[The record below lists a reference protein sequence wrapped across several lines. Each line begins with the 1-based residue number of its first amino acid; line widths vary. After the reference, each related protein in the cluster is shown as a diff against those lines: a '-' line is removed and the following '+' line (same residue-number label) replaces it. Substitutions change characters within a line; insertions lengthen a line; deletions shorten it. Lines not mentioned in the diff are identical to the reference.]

1 MARLRLLGLCLV
13 LALPTWTG
21 AGPVD
26 GNEDATPKITEM
38 SIVSRITSRYAH
50 TTINSWLLN
59 TASRGKEVTFHVQLP
74 EAAFISAFS
83 MTVRNKT
90 YPGVVKEKE
99 QAKQVYSAAV
109 DRGWSAGLVATRERE
124 TDKFTVS
131 VNVGAGSRALFT
143 LSYEELLQRKLEWYE
158 HVVSVRPQQTVDNLT
173 VEVSIEEKA
182 GLSRI
187 TVPPLRTSNLI
198 TNDVGV
204 DAKPPPATSIVR
216 TATSVVVRFQPSVE
230 QQLALAE
237 DGVLGD
243 FIVRY
248 DVERTEEAGELEIV
262 NGYFAHFFAP
272 KRLSALPKSIVF
284 VIDVSGS
291 MDGTKIKQTK
301 EAMLKILGDLRP
313 KDHFNIVTFSYG
325 VKNWVSRGLVKA
337 SAENIEG
344 AKKFVSAM
352 VADGGTNIKDA
363 LSEAVSLLK
372 YQEVSKEMSVPLII
386 LLTDGQPTVGET
398 NVEVIIK
405 NARSVI
411 AGLYSLYCLGFGQD
425 VEFNFL
431 EKLALPNSGFARK
444 IFEDVDATLQL
455 KGFYDEV
462 GTPLLS
468 NVVVR
473 YTGNEVAALTRSTF
487 PNYFSGSEIV
497 VAGRVRGDTGSLV
510 ATVEGLSE
518 SGPTSLAVECVVP
531 PWPRPFPPRP
541 FPPRPL
547 PPTAG
552 PPEPPSHTERL
563 WAFLTIKQLL
573 KEKVSATDDATKGRL
588 DNETLALSLRYGFV
602 TPLTS
607 MVVTVPD
614 DGEQD
619 KGGDEPKPK
628 KTLEVEAEGA
638 AATADDVVDRPVAP
652 AHNTKLLLP
661 ARGGS
666 SKHVGR
672 QSGRWL
678 SGSGHIASH
687 PGSSRS
693 RVHSPPTSHNIGYG
707 SFGQRGPPGPQLFSV
722 PGGASPP
729 MLSPG
734 LPSFDTIDDAVEM
747 DEMQATMVPSFTT
760 SSRGSITAE
769 HPPTVLHLP
778 SKDITLCFSS
788 HGSDRQT
795 IVLLEDTQSGVSVSA
810 KVGTKGRGSWHG
822 YAEVN
827 IQVPTVQG
835 SLKIRVTATHLH
847 LNLPHSLS
855 VSLQT
860 NSNYQIDNVTVRV
873 ERGKAVVVS
882 VAGGVEI
889 VVSTHGTQRRHQ
901 LALAVL
907 NPRGLSPAT
916 TGLLGVLLHQDV
928 MVLPPPDTTAYPGLS
943 PHLAPSI
950 SIGSRTLSVL
960 RKDLEPVTSGSP
972 SECLQTDFA
981 LLGA

>member
-1 MARLRLLGLCLV
+1 MARLGLLGLCLA

-26 GNEDATPKITEM
+26 GNEGATPKITEM
-38 SIVSRITSRYAH
+38 SVVSRITSRYAH
-50 TTINSWLLN
+50 TTINSWVLN
-59 TASRGKEVTFHVQLP
+59 TASHGKEVTFHVQLP

-99 QAKQVYSAAV
+99 QAKQVYSSAV
-109 DRGWSAGLVATRERE
+109 AQGWSAGLVATRERE
-124 TDKFTVS
+124 TDKFMVS

-143 LSYEELLQRKLEWYE
+143 LSYEELLQRKLAWYE

-204 DAKPPPATSIVR
+204 DADPPPATSIVR

-230 QQLALAE
+230 QQLALAK

-248 DVERTEEAGELEIV
+248 DVERAEEAGQLEIV

-272 KRLSALPKSIVF
+272 KHLSALPKSIVF

-325 VKNWVSRGLVKA
+325 VNKWANRGLVKA
-337 SAENIEG
+337 SAESIEG
-344 AKKFVSAM
+344 AKKFVSTM

-372 YQEVSKEMSVPLII
+372 YQEVSKETSVPLII

-398 NVEVIIK
+398 KLEVIIES
-405 NARSVI
+405 ARSDI

-444 IFEDVDATLQL
+444 IFVDVDATLQL

-468 NVVVR
+468 KVVVK
-473 YTGNEVAALTRSTF
+473 YTGNEVAALTQSTF
-487 PNYFSGSEIV
+487 SNYFSGSEIV

-510 ATVEGLSE
+510 ATVEGQSE
-518 SGPTSLAVECVVP
+518 SGATSLAVECVVP

-541 FPPRPL
+541 YPPAP
-547 PPTAG
+547 G

-614 DGEQD
+614 DGEQEE
-619 KGGDEPKPK
+619 GGDEPKPK
-628 KTLEVEAEGA
+628 KSLEVEAKG
-638 AATADDVVDRPVAP
+638 TADDVVDHPGFPVRDA
-652 AHNTKLLLP
+652 KVLLT

-666 SKHVGR
+666 SQHVGR
-672 QSGRWL
+672 L
-678 SGSGHIASH
+678 SSRYI
-687 PGSSRS
+687 GSSQPQVNFR
-693 RVHSPPTSHNIGYG
+693 PTMHKGGYG
-707 SFGQRGPPGPQLFSV
+707 SSGQRGLPGPQSFSLL
-722 PGGASPP
+722 GSAASHP
-729 MLSPG
+729 MLSP
-734 LPSFDTIDDAVEM
+734 LPAFDTVD
-747 DEMQATMVPSFTT
+747 ATMVPSFD
-760 SSRGSITAE
+760 SFHRGLIKPE
-769 HPPTVLHLP
+769 RPPTVLHLP
-778 SKDITLCFSS
+778 SKNITLCFSS
-788 HGSDRQT
+788 HGSDRKT
-795 IVLLEDTQSGVSVSA
+795 IVLLEDPQSGVLVSA
-810 KVGTKGRGSWHG
+810 KVGTNHRNSWHG
-822 YAEVN
+822 YSEVN
-827 IQVPTVQG
+827 IQVPTDQG
-835 SLKIRVTATHLH
+835 SLKIHVTATHLH
-847 LNLPHSLS
+847 LNLPHNLS

-873 ERGKAVVVS
+873 EWDKAVVVS

-889 VVSTHGTQRRHQ
+889 VASIHGAKRRHQ
-901 LALAVL
+901 LALSVL

-916 TGLLGVLLHQDV
+916 KGLLGVLLHQNV
-928 MVLPPPDTTAYPGLS
+928 RLLPPPHIAAYPGLS
-943 PHLAPSI
+943 THLAPSI

-960 RKDLEPVTSGSP
+960 RKDLEPATSESP

>member
-1 MARLRLLGLCLV
+1 MARLRLLGLCLA

-38 SIVSRITSRYAH
+38 SVVSRITSRYAH

-198 TNDVGV
+198 TNDVV
-204 DAKPPPATSIVR
+204 VADPPPATSIVR

-230 QQLALAE
+230 QQLALAQ

-248 DVERTEEAGELEIV
+248 DVERAEEAGQLEIV

-291 MDGTKIKQTK
+291 MSGTKIKQTK
-301 EAMLKILGDLRP
+301 EAMLKILDDLRP

-325 VKNWVSRGLVKA
+325 VKNWASQGLVKA

-518 SGPTSLAVECVVP
+518 SGPTSLAVECVMP

-547 PPTAG
+547 PPTSR

-573 KEKVSATDDATKGRL
+573 KEKVSATNDATKGRL

-619 KGGDEPKPK
+619 KGGDEPKPET
-628 KTLEVEAEGA
+628 TLEVEAEGKCDP
-638 AATADDVVDRPVAP
+638 TEHQPGVV
-652 AHNTKLLLP
+652 
-661 ARGGS
+661 GW
-666 SKHVGR
+666 
-672 QSGRWL
+672 Q
-678 SGSGHIASH
+678 
-687 PGSSRS
+687 
-693 RVHSPPTSHNIGYG
+693 
-707 SFGQRGPPGPQLFSV
+707 QQ
-722 PGGASPP
+722 
-729 MLSPG
+729 
-734 LPSFDTIDDAVEM
+734 
-747 DEMQATMVPSFTT
+747 
-760 SSRGSITAE
+760 

-795 IVLLEDTQSGVSVSA
+795 IVLLEDTQSGLSVSA
-810 KVGTKGRGSWHG
+810 KVGTKRRGSWHG

-901 LALAVL
+901 LGLAVL

-928 MVLPPPDTTAYPGLS
+928 TLLPPPDTTAYPGLS

-960 RKDLEPVTSGSP
+960 RKDLEAVTSGSP

>member
-13 LALPTWTG
+13 LALPTWSG

-26 GNEDATPKITEM
+26 GNEDPTPKITEM
-38 SIVSRITSRYAH
+38 SVVSRITSRYAH

-187 TVPPLRTSNLI
+187 IVPPLRTSNLI

-204 DAKPPPATSIVR
+204 DAEPPPATSIVR
-216 TATSVVVRFQPSVE
+216 TATSAVVRFQPSVE
-230 QQLALAE
+230 QQLALAQ

-248 DVERTEEAGELEIV
+248 DVERAEEAGQLEIV

-272 KRLSALPKSIVF
+272 KQLSALPKSIVF

-313 KDHFNIVTFSYG
+313 KDHLNIVTFSYG
-325 VKNWVSRGLVKA
+325 VKNWASRGLVKA

-352 VADGGTNIKDA
+352 VADGGTNINDA
-363 LSEAVSLLK
+363 LNEAVSLLK

-411 AGLYSLYCLGFGQD
+411 DGLYSLYCLGFGQD

-468 NVVVR
+468 KVVVR

-518 SGPTSLAVECVVP
+518 SGPTSLAVECIVP

-541 FPPRPL
+541 FPPPS
-547 PPTAG
+547 PG

-573 KEKVSATDDATKGRL
+573 KEKVSATDDATKERL
-588 DNETLALSLRYGFV
+588 NNETLALSLRYGFV

-628 KTLEVEAEGA
+628 TTLEVEAEGAAAA
-638 AATADDVVDRPVAP
+638 AATADDVVDRPVAAP
-652 AHNTKLLLP
+652 ARNTKLLLS

-672 QSGRWL
+672 QSSPWL
-678 SGSGHIASH
+678 
-687 PGSSRS
+687 PGSSYIAHS
-693 RVHSPPTSHNIGYG
+693 PGSSQTRVHSPPRSHNMGYG
-707 SFGQRGPPGPQLFSV
+707 SFGMMGPPGPRLFSV

-729 MLSPG
+729 MSPG
-734 LPSFDTIDDAVEM
+734 LSSVDTSDDAFDM
-747 DEMQATMVPSFTT
+747 DEIQATMVPSFTLST
-760 SSRGSITAE
+760 RGSITAE
-769 HPPTVLHLP
+769 RPPTVLHLP

-847 LNLPHSLS
+847 LNLPQSLS

-889 VVSTHGTQRRHQ
+889 VVSMHGTKRRHQ
-901 LALAVL
+901 LALSVL

-916 TGLLGVLLHQDV
+916 TGLLGALLHQDV
-928 MVLPPPDTTAYPGLS
+928 TVLPPPDTTAYPGLS
-943 PHLAPSI
+943 THLAPSI

>member
-1 MARLRLLGLCLV
+1 MARLRLLGLCLA

-38 SIVSRITSRYAH
+38 SVVSRITSRYAH

-204 DAKPPPATSIVR
+204 VADPPPATSIVR

-230 QQLALAE
+230 QQLALAQ

-248 DVERTEEAGELEIV
+248 DVERAEEAGQLEIV

-291 MDGTKIKQTK
+291 MSGTKIKQTK
-301 EAMLKILGDLRP
+301 EAMLKILDDLRP

-325 VKNWVSRGLVKA
+325 VKNWASQGLVKA

-518 SGPTSLAVECVVP
+518 SGPTSLAVECVMP

-547 PPTAG
+547 PPTPG

-619 KGGDEPKPK
+619 KGGDEPKPET
-628 KTLEVEAEGA
+628 TLEVEAEGA
-638 AATADDVVDRPVAP
+638 TATADDVVDRPVAP
-652 AHNTKLLLP
+652 VRDTKLLLT

-693 RVHSPPTSHNIGYG
+693 RVHSPPTSHNIGYA

-722 PGGASPP
+722 PGDTSPP
-729 MLSPG
+729 MWSPG
-734 LPSFDTIDDAVEM
+734 LPSFDTIDDAFDM
-747 DEMQATMVPSFTT
+747 YEMQATMVPSVTT

-795 IVLLEDTQSGVSVSA
+795 IVLLEDTQSGVSVST
-810 KVGTKGRGSWHG
+810 KVGTKRRGSWHG

-835 SLKIRVTATHLH
+835 SLKIGVTATHLH

-873 ERGKAVVVS
+873 ERGKAVIVS

-907 NPRGLSPAT
+907 NPQGLSPAT

-928 MVLPPPDTTAYPGLS
+928 TVLPPLDTTAYPGLS
-943 PHLAPSI
+943 THLAPSI